1 LQRSAHG
8 DSHGFDPV
16 AFIEPTQPLRGLL
29 VQRAGQSS
37 HLLSL
42 ERIAA
47 LARTTQRVSFMTGR
61 GEQQN
66 EWAGPLLWNVLGASG
81 IINGANPR
89 EQAHLAVRIT
99 GADGYSAVISR
110 REISPEFVERQILLA
125 DQLNGAPL
133 PDHALRL
140 VVPGD
145 GLGGRSVRDVV
156 RIEVK

>member
-1 LQRSAHG
+1 MVSADARFATSSASRSN
-8 DSHGFDPV
+8 D
-16 AFIEPTQPLRGLL
+16 L
-29 VQRAGQSS
+29 
-37 HLLSL
+37 
-42 ERIAA
+42 
-47 LARTTQRVSFMTGR
+47 
-61 GEQQN
+61 
-66 EWAGPLLWNVLGASG
+66 
-81 IINGANPR
+81 
-89 EQAHLAVRIT
+89 
-99 GADGYSAVISR
+99 ADGYSAVISR